1 MLHHAA
7 LILSITIK
15 TGSPAIPARGG
26 PRGIHSTGWQDERD
40 LRGGQGLPNGCRCAW
55 FTPSVSAALA
65 DFGRGISRRIVPKR
79 NPTFRWRL
87 GPRGGLQ
94 SWKGIEWARGGQ
106 AHFSDPGR
114 QSRRDSPCPAHS
126 HIQQASLG
134 RLPAHVVSNSG
145 DWSGVLIASPSVHNR
160 NGLRSTMLPRRTF
173 LVRFKCIMSGPSCR
187 FRTWDFASDRSE
199 AKSNV
204 HAV

>member
-1 MLHHAA
+1 MLKTASPLRRGAGRAA
-7 LILSITIK
+7 SIQQDGRMNGIYGAVK
-15 TGSPAIPARGG
+15 VCPTGADAPGSRRACLGR
-26 PRGIHSTGWQDERD
+26 
-40 LRGGQGLPNGCRCAW
+40 
-55 FTPSVSAALA
+55 LA
-65 DFGRGISRRIVPKR
+65 DFGRRISRRIVPKR

-145 DWSGVLIASPSVHNR
+145 DWSGVLIAGPSVHDR
-160 NGLRSTMLPRRTF
+160 NGLRSTMSPKRTF

-187 FRTWDFASDRSE
+187 FRT
-199 AKSNV
+199 
-204 HAV
+204 

>member
-1 MLHHAA
+1 MQWNAQLSRPRRPHLPAGRASRPSRDPAIML
-7 LILSITIK
+7 K

-55 FTPSVSAALA
+55 FTPSASGALA
-65 DFGRGISRRIVPKR
+65 DFGRRISRRIVPKR

-106 AHFSDPGR
+106 ADFSDLGR
-114 QSRRDSPCPAHS
+114 QSRRDSPCPTHS
-126 HIQQASLG
+126 CV
-134 RLPAHVVSNSG
+134 P
-145 DWSGVLIASPSVHNR
+145 
-160 NGLRSTMLPRRTF
+160 
-173 LVRFKCIMSGPSCR
+173 
-187 FRTWDFASDRSE
+187 
-199 AKSNV
+199 
-204 HAV
+204 

>member
-1 MLHHAA
+1 MA
-7 LILSITIK
+7 
-15 TGSPAIPARGG
+15 
-26 PRGIHSTGWQDERD
+26 GWQDERD

-87 GPRGGLQ
+87 GPRGGLR
-94 SWKGIEWARGGQ
+94 SWKGDQMARGGQ
-106 AHFSDPGR
+106 ADFSDLGR
-114 QSRRDSPCPAHS
+114 QSRRDSPCPTLS
-126 HIQQASLG
+126 YIQQASFG
-134 RLPAHVVSNSG
+134 RLPAPAHVVSNSG
-145 DWSGVLIASPSVHNR
+145 DWFGVLIASPSVHDR
-160 NGLRSTMLPRRTF
+160 NGLCSAMLPRRTF
-173 LVRFKCIMSGPSCR
+173 LVRFRCIMSGPSGR